1 MASSEDIH
9 TLITRLEAEYKKDTA
24 RVKINFSHSRS
35 KLITLLEE
43 QERPSR
49 RAVLDACWKMD
60 SCSEIAAEVLTSF
73 SVFYLKLDE
82 LQKSMRVSSA
92 LEKIHAEYNS
102 ARETATDYLKSR
114 IDDRSGYTS
123 NSRSEGM
130 PDNKLQ
136 NGTTC
141 EVIRYRQEQQNRDKT
156 AKQDRSSEFD
166 VHAKQFEST
175 CTCTGAGNWEAPT
188 IEQDLWKQLKR
199 VQIPVFNGNKR
210 TYQSWKTAF
219 TACIDNAP
227 ATPEFKLLQLRQYV
241 SGEALQAIE
250 NLGHSPAA
258 YEAAKERL
266 ERKYGGKRRQIAV
279 YLEDLENFKQVRSG
293 HAKDLEKLADLL
305 IIALIN
311 LKEAGQDHEL
321 GDWSLYTKLHR
332 KSSESMLARY
342 HRWVFE
348 NNVTESVTALRQWV
362 VQEAEFQTIAAET
375 IHGLTGKCETPQPIQ
390 SFPTDKNPRTFFGE
404 TESDCVS
411 EKTCQFCGGR
421 HMIWSCRTFA
431 KKPPS
436 ERWNI
441 AKRAQLC
448 YHCLDDGHYGK
459 MCPNSKICGN
469 NGCGETHHILLH
481 RPHHMKGP
489 SVSDTSGG
497 TEPKRVIDSKIE
509 HLSEG
514 DCFSEDVTSSV
525 TEGKGRTREQ
535 PTTMVTHKN
544 SQSGY
549 LALRTVPVILKNGDR
564 SLKVNALL
572 DEASTRTYINT
583 GVATKLGL
591 NGRAEN
597 ISVNVLNGQ
606 IEAFE
611 AKSVSFELQNVD
623 RTFNLNVIAY
633 TANRVTGD
641 MHAVNWNEYSSRWPY
656 LKRVNLP
663 IPAKKPTIYILLGL
677 DCLDLHCA
685 LGEIR
690 GQPSKPVARL
700 TPLGWTCIGNPYQAD
715 IPRLETHFAY
725 TNIIRNREA
734 EPET

>member
-9 TLITRLEAEYKKDTA
+9 TLITRLEAEYKKDNA

-73 SVFYLKLDE
+73 SEFYLKLDE

-92 LEKIHAEYNS
+92 LEKIHAEYSS
-102 ARETATDYLKSR
+102 ARETATVYLKSR
-114 IDDRSGYTS
+114 QDDRSGYTS

-130 PDNKLQ
+130 SDNKSQ

-141 EVIRYRQEQQNRDKT
+141 EDICYRQEPQNRDRT

-175 CTCTGAGNWEAPT
+175 CTGAGNCEAPT

-210 TYQSWKTAF
+210 TYQSWKAAF

-279 YLEDLENFKQVRSG
+279 YLEDLENFKQVRNG
-293 HAKDLEKLADLL
+293 YAKDLEKFADLL
-305 IIALIN
+305 EIALIN

-321 GDWSLYTKLHR
+321 GDGSLYTKLQR
-332 KSSESMLARY
+332 KLSESMLARY

-375 IHGLTGKCETPQPIQ
+375 MHGLTGKCETQQPIQ

-431 KKPPS
+431 KKPSS

-448 YHCLDDGHYGK
+448 YRCLDDGHYGK

-481 RPHHMKGP
+481 RPHRMKGP
-489 SVSDTSGG
+489 SLSDTSDE

-525 TEGKGRTREQ
+525 TEGKGRPRAQ

-572 DEASTRTYINT
+572 DEASTRTYINAD
-583 GVATKLGL
+583 VATKLGL

-597 ISVNVLNGQ
+597 VSVNVLNGQ
-606 IEAFE
+606 IKAFE

-623 RTFNLNVIAY
+623 RTFNLSVTAY

-663 IPAKKPTIYILLGL
+663 IPAKKPTIDILLGL

-690 GQPSKPVARL
+690 GQPGEPVARL

-725 TNIIRNREA
+725 SNIIRIRKA